1 MPHMAAT
8 AKYGTTPTERA
19 KSEVTMRISVKFW
32 SKSEVEG
39 CVGDDFDDVGYIS
52 VTHPL
57 RPLHTFRLQKLS
69 GDLTQRDRL

>member
-1 MPHMAAT
+1 
-8 AKYGTTPTERA
+8 
-19 KSEVTMRISVKFW
+19 MRISVKFW

-39 CVGDDFDDVGYIS
+39 CVGHDFDYVGYMS
-52 VTHPL
+52 VTRPL